1 MTKQQA
7 IKLFGGTP
15 GDLARGL
22 GVTRQRIAQLPLRL
36 TPREVD
42 RVVGAALR
50 LGLIKRRDDPKLPT
64 RWFLRAHP

>member
-22 GVTRQRIAQLPLRL
+22 GVTRQRVAQIPSRLR
-36 TPREVD
+36 PREID

-50 LGLIKRRDDPKLPT
+50 LGLIMGRNDPKLPA
-64 RWFLRAHP
+64 RWFRRAK